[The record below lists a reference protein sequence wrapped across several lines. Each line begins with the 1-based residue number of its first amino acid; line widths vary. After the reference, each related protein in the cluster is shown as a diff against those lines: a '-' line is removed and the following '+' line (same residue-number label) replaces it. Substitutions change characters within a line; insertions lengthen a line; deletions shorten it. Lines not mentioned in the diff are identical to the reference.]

1 MQDTHLPPG
10 CTQADIDRA
19 ATSTAR
25 RKRFADLNEW
35 ERQKLD
41 AAFIDRVSPDLMVSV
56 LEVIQAADAGGD
68 GLVLWLTRELETA
81 AAAEGV
87 TL

>member
-1 MQDTHLPPG
+1 
-10 CTQADIDRA
+10 
-19 ATSTAR
+19 
-25 RKRFADLNEW
+25 
-35 ERQKLD
+35 
-41 AAFIDRVSPDLMVSV
+41 MVSV

-68 GLVLWLTRELETA
+68 GLVLWLTRELEAA